1 MKRQINLLIIL
12 ATILFSSFSIL
23 YRTTPVAHATY
34 VEGVITKDTI
44 WTLVDSPFILSNNVT
59 VNPGVTLTIEP
70 GVQVRFGGEFSLN
83 VDGSIVAEGTEEKK
97 ILFTTND
104 PTQEILWQTI
114 SISGNQPSSLI
125 NCIIER
131 GTNGT
136 TVEGGLLNVEK
147 TVIRSNL
154 QNGIAVNSGTL
165 TMQNSEIVN
174 NNETA
179 INIGGGNQVNIHNN
193 RIESNGNGIML
204 TGQLSGTI
212 SIIQNQISHN
222 SGNGIALE
230 AEFFVNTAITENTIN
245 GNGYGFL
252 VTANTSTYIS
262 RNYVSNNTVGFYY
275 AAGNFHRAQFNDI
288 YENGIGM
295 DLDSASTVFVDAT
308 RNYWGANTG
317 PEHDSINPY
326 GKGNSVE
333 GNGVSIDFLPFLTH
347 PFTYN
352 NAPPTAV
359 LWTDKT
365 LVAPNQPV
373 TYIGT
378 DSQDD
383 GSIFQYLFDFNDTA
397 NSGWTTLTLFNHS
410 YSSTGTYTAS
420 LTVEDDF
427 GISSIPTF
435 TTINVANLTPLQA
448 SASLSN
454 TSIPYNGETF
464 VSVYASTGAGAAA
477 GASIALF
484 SVKGGSFEPQS
495 GVTDANG
502 YFTAKFTAPNVTETT
517 DVRIIARASMD
528 GYADGSDYKYVRVLS
543 PLKIHITPAKDNVK
557 SEEAIRFDVLV
568 TDYFDQPIAGA
579 NLTLSCS
586 NGTLSDVTGIT
597 DTYGKAVFNFTAPR
611 TLDFVNATLK
621 IGATKEDFA
630 DSEQEA
636 YITVEAKR
644 LNVEVTATPIELVS
658 GETTTITA
666 YVTMDSV
673 PVPNATV
680 TVSSDGNGNFS
691 TTVAETDL
699 AGISRF
705 AFTAPL
711 ISSAEGI
718 NLTITATAGRDG
730 YVDAQNT
737 LVVPVKPKEMSVNI
751 VPSTYGTYSGAQ
763 VNVTIQ
769 TTYNR
774 TAVAGVNITV
784 ATTNGTFTV
793 TDGTTDQ
800 YGNATFTFEA
810 PQVSDHLNITLS
822 VTTTKEGY
830 LETTNQLDILVSPRT
845 FVFQVSPST
854 VKAGQDEVL
863 TFHVTCKEDG
873 SYADAA
879 LVSLFYGD
887 EQIFTNITDVSG
899 TCTFIVNV
907 PSMPD
912 NTWNITLTANRIGF
926 QERTVTMTL
935 NVLPAEGGLSW
946 LTILMIA
953 IPIAIV
959 VIVVVLIKMKLI
971 VVSSKEEETAPE

>member
-1 MKRQINLLIIL
+1 
-12 ATILFSSFSIL
+12 
-23 YRTTPVAHATY
+23 
-34 VEGVITKDTI
+34 
-44 WTLVDSPFILSNNVT
+44 
-59 VNPGVTLTIEP
+59 
-70 GVQVRFGGEFSLN
+70 
-83 VDGSIVAEGTEEKK
+83 
-97 ILFTTND
+97 
-104 PTQEILWQTI
+104 
-114 SISGNQPSSLI
+114 
-125 NCIIER
+125 
-131 GTNGT
+131 
-136 TVEGGLLNVEK
+136 
-147 TVIRSNL
+147 
-154 QNGIAVNSGTL
+154 
-165 TMQNSEIVN
+165 
-174 NNETA
+174 
-179 INIGGGNQVNIHNN
+179 
-193 RIESNGNGIML
+193 
-204 TGQLSGTI
+204 
-212 SIIQNQISHN
+212 
-222 SGNGIALE
+222 
-230 AEFFVNTAITENTIN
+230 
-245 GNGYGFL
+245 
-252 VTANTSTYIS
+252 
-262 RNYVSNNTVGFYY
+262 
-275 AAGNFHRAQFNDI
+275 
-288 YENGIGM
+288 
-295 DLDSASTVFVDAT
+295 
-308 RNYWGANTG
+308 
-317 PEHDSINPY
+317 
-326 GKGNSVE
+326 
-333 GNGVSIDFLPFLTH
+333 
-347 PFTYN
+347 
-352 NAPPTAV
+352 
-359 LWTDKT
+359 
-365 LVAPNQPV
+365 
-373 TYIGT
+373 
-378 DSQDD
+378 
-383 GSIFQYLFDFNDTA
+383 
-397 NSGWTTLTLFNHS
+397 
-410 YSSTGTYTAS
+410 
-420 LTVEDDF
+420 
-427 GISSIPTF
+427 
-435 TTINVANLTPLQA
+435 
-448 SASLSN
+448 
-454 TSIPYNGETF
+454 
-464 VSVYASTGAGAAA
+464 
-477 GASIALF
+477 
-484 SVKGGSFEPQS
+484 
-495 GVTDANG
+495 
-502 YFTAKFTAPNVTETT
+502 
-517 DVRIIARASMD
+517 
-528 GYADGSDYKYVRVLS
+528 
-543 PLKIHITPAKDNVK
+543 
-557 SEEAIRFDVLV
+557 
-568 TDYFDQPIAGA
+568 
-579 NLTLSCS
+579 
-586 NGTLSDVTGIT
+586 
-597 DTYGKAVFNFTAPR
+597 
-611 TLDFVNATLK
+611 LK

-666 YVTMDSV
+666 HVTMDSV

-887 EQIFTNITDVSG
+887 KQIFTNITDVSG